1 MLVPVCIKLL
11 FGTLGTLVVCLLL
24 TIRLCIGKV
33 SLDDCTDIKI
43 KYNIKI
49 LAILWFHFKKLL
61 S

>member
-33 SLDDCTDIKI
+33 SLDDCTEIKI
-43 KYNIKI
+43 KYNIKN
-49 LAILWFHFKKLL
+49 FSNFVVPF
-61 S
+61 